1 VASNPASDPAS
12 DSSGTNRLAAE
23 TSPYLQQHA
32 HNPVD
37 WYPWGE
43 EAFAR
48 AKAEGLPIFLS
59 VGYSACHWCHV
70 MAHESFE
77 DPATAEIMNR
87 HFVNIK
93 VDREERPDVDQIY
106 QTAFQLLAGRGGGWP
121 LSMFLTPEG
130 APFWGGTYFPKIPR
144 YGMPA
149 FREVLVGVAGH
160 FGEKPEDV
168 AHNVAALVQGLASV
182 NRARPSRGEP
192 NEGLLEAA
200 AAKLLSAFDPAW
212 GGFGSAP
219 KFPSTMALTFL
230 LRRWHR
236 TGNDACRH
244 AVTFSL
250 SKMADGGI
258 YDHLGGGFA
267 RYSVDQEWLVPHF
280 EKMLY
285 DNALLIPLYI
295 DAHVATGEARFAR
308 VARES
313 LAYVMR
319 EMTHP
324 DGGFYAA
331 QDADSEGEEGR
342 FFVWRPGEIH
352 EVLGDDAGLFC
363 AYYGVTEEGNFEGQN
378 ILHLHEPLADVA
390 AEFGLSLEEAD
401 RRLAGARAKLFER
414 RSGRVA
420 PGRDD
425 KVITAW
431 NGLMLSAFARG
442 FQVFRDAAYGA
453 AADKAADFLL
463 ANLKGGDGRLLRSF
477 KDGKAKHAAYLD
489 DYAFL
494 AQGLLDLYHATGDPA
509 RLEAAEALVGVLLTH
524 FAAPDGGFYFT
535 ADDHEALVT
544 RTFGA
549 LDQSIPAGNA
559 VAAAVLV
566 RLHHLTGRADYLTA
580 AEGTAR
586 VFLDEAAAQPLAHAS
601 LLVVVE
607 DLVRPPKVV
616 ALVGAAGDAAPDDWA
631 GRLAGQY
638 RPDCYVQRVRPADAD
653 RLPWLAG
660 KGPVEGKAAAYVCS
674 AGTCAPPA
682 TDFAALE
689 ALL

>member
-1 VASNPASDPAS
+1 VASDPQ
-12 DSSGTNRLAAE
+12 GTNRLAGE
-23 TSPYLQQHA
+23 TSPYLLQHA

-43 EAFAR
+43 EAFERAR
-48 AKAEGLPIFLS
+48 REGLPIFLS

-106 QTAFQLLAGRGGGWP
+106 QTAYQLLAGRGGGWP
-121 LSMFLTPEG
+121 LSMFLTAEA
-130 APFWGGTYFPKIPR
+130 APFWGGTYFPKVPR
-144 YGMPA
+144 HGMPA
-149 FREVLVGVAGH
+149 FREVLMGVAGH
-160 FGEKPEDV
+160 YGAKPEDV
-168 AHNVAALVQGLASV
+168 AHNVTALVQGLQSV
-182 NRARPSRGEP
+182 NRARPGHAEP
-192 NEGLLEAA
+192 SERVLEGAA
-200 AAKLLSAFDPAW
+200 GRLLSGFDHAW
-212 GGFGSAP
+212 GGFGGAP
-219 KFPSTMALTFL
+219 KFPSTMALAFL

-236 TGNDACRH
+236 TGNAACLH

-250 SKMADGGI
+250 AKMADGGI
-258 YDHLGGGFA
+258 YDHLGGGFS
-267 RYSVDQEWLVPHF
+267 RYSVDQEWLIPHF

-295 DAHVATGEARFAR
+295 DAHLASEPAGGERFAR

-324 DGGFYAA
+324 EGGFYAA

-342 FFVWRPGEIH
+342 FFVWRPGEVH
-352 EVLGDDAGLFC
+352 EVLGDDAELFC
-363 AYYGVTEEGNFEGQN
+363 AYYGVTEGGNFEGQN
-378 ILHLHEPLADVA
+378 VLHLHEALADVA
-390 AEFGLSLEEAD
+390 AEFRIPPEDAE
-401 RRLAGARAKLFER
+401 RRLAEARARLFKR
-414 RSGRVA
+414 RAERVA

-425 KVITAW
+425 KVLTSW
-431 NGLMLSAFARG
+431 NGLMLSAFAKATA
-442 FQVFRDAAYGA
+442 VFGDDAYRA
-453 AADKAADFLL
+453 AADRAADFLL
-463 ANLKGGDGRLLRSF
+463 ARLRSGDGRLLRAF
-477 KDGKAKHAAYLD
+477 KDGRARHAAYLD

-509 RLEAAEALVGVLLTH
+509 RLEAAEGLMDVVLKR

-544 RTFGA
+544 RTFTA
-549 LDQSIPAGNA
+549 LDQSTPSGNA

-566 RLHHLTGRADYLTA
+566 RLHQLTGRADDLEA
-580 AEGTAR
+580 AEGTVRA
-586 VFLDEAAAQPLAHAS
+586 FLDEAVAQPLAHAS
-601 LLVVVE
+601 LLLAVE

-616 ALVGAAGDAAPDDWA
+616 ALVGEAADATPDEWA
-631 GRLAGQY
+631 RRLLAAY
-638 RPDCYVQRVRPADAD
+638 RPDCYVQRVRPADAGAP
-653 RLPWLAG
+653 PWLAG
-660 KGPVEGKAAAYVCS
+660 KGPVDGKAAAYVCS
-674 AGTCAPPA
+674 AGTCAPPV
-682 TDFAALE
+682 TDWAALE

>member
-1 VASNPASDPAS
+1 VASDPAS
-12 DSSGTNRLAAE
+12 DPSGTNRLAAE
-23 TSPYLQQHA
+23 TSPYLLQHA

-43 EAFAR
+43 EAFDRAR
-48 AKAEGLPIFLS
+48 REGLPIFLS

-130 APFWGGTYFPKIPR
+130 APFWGGTYFPKVPR

-160 FGEKPEDV
+160 YSEKPEDV
-168 AHNVAALVQGLASV
+168 AHNVTALVQGLASV

-192 NEGLLEAA
+192 GERMLEGAA
-200 AAKLLSAFDPAW
+200 GKLLSGFDPAW
-212 GGFGSAP
+212 GGFGGAP
-219 KFPSTMALTFL
+219 KFPSTMALNFL

-244 AVTFSL
+244 AVAFSL
-250 SKMADGGI
+250 TKMADGGI

-295 DAHVATGEARFAR
+295 DAHLATGEERFAR

-324 DGGFYAA
+324 EGGFHAA
-331 QDADSEGEEGR
+331 QDADSEGEEGK
-342 FFVWRPGEIH
+342 FFVWRPGEIG
-352 EVLGDDAGLFC
+352 EVVGEDAEIFC
-363 AYYGVTEEGNFEGQN
+363 AYYGVTETGNFEGQN
-378 ILHLHEPLADVA
+378 VLHVHEPLADVA
-390 AEFGLSLEEAD
+390 AEFRLEPGQVE
-401 RRLAGARAKLFER
+401 RRLGEARAKLFER
-414 RSGRVA
+414 RAARVA

-442 FQVFRDAAYGA
+442 HQVFPDGGYGA
-453 AADKAADFLL
+453 AADRAADFLL
-463 ANLKGGDGRLLRSF
+463 AKLRTNDGRLLRSF
-477 KDGKAKHAAYLD
+477 KDGRAKHAAYLD

-509 RLEAAEALVGVLLTH
+509 RLEAAEALVAVLLSR
-524 FAAPDGGFYFT
+524 FQAPEGGFYFT
-535 ADDHEALVT
+535 ADDHEALLA
-544 RTFGA
+544 RTFTA
-549 LDQSIPAGNA
+549 LDQSIPSGNA
-559 VAAAVLV
+559 VAASVLV
-566 RLHHLTGRADYLTA
+566 RLHHLTGRADYLEA

-586 VFLDEAAAQPLAHAS
+586 VFLDEAVAQPLAHAS
-601 LLVVVE
+601 LLLAVE
-607 DLVRPPKVV
+607 DLVAPPKVV
-616 ALVGAAGDAAPDDWA
+616 ALAAAPGDATPEEWA
-631 GRLAGQY
+631 ARLAERY
-638 RPDCYVQRVRPADAD
+638 RPDCYVQRVRPGDAGTP
-653 RLPWLAG
+653 PWLKG
-660 KGPVEGKAAAYVCS
+660 KGPVDGKAAAYVCS
-674 AGTCAPPA
+674 AGTCAPPV
-682 TDFAALE
+682 TDLAALE

>member
-1 VASNPASDPAS
+1 MASNPASDPT
-12 DSSGTNRLAAE
+12 GTNRLAAE

-43 EAFAR
+43 EAFERAR
-48 AKAEGLPIFLS
+48 AEKLPIFLS

-121 LSMFLTPEG
+121 LSMFLTPDG
-130 APFWGGTYFPKIPR
+130 APFWGGTYFPKVPR

-149 FREVLVGVAGH
+149 FREVLIGVAGH
-160 FGEKPEDV
+160 YGEKPEDV
-168 AHNVAALVQGLASV
+168 AHNVTALAQGLASV
-182 NRARPSRGEP
+182 NRARPSQGEP
-192 NEGLLEAA
+192 NERMLDGAA
-200 AAKLLSAFDPAW
+200 GRLLSAFDPAW

-219 KFPSTMALTFL
+219 KFPSTMALDFL
-230 LRRWHR
+230 LRRWHA

-244 AVTFSL
+244 AAAFSL
-250 SKMADGGI
+250 AKMADGGI

-285 DNALLIPLYI
+285 DNALLVPLYI
-295 DAHVATGEARFAR
+295 DAHLATGEERFAR
-308 VARES
+308 VAQET

-324 DGGFYAA
+324 DGGFHAA

-342 FFVWRPGEIH
+342 FFIWRPGEIA
-352 EVLGDDAGLFC
+352 EVVGDDADLFC
-363 AYYGVTEEGNFEGQN
+363 AYYGVTEQGNFEGQN
-378 ILHLHEPLADVA
+378 ILHVHEPLGDVA
-390 AEFGLSLEEAD
+390 AEFRTTPEEVEK
-401 RRLAGARAKLFER
+401 RLADARARLFKR
-414 RSGRVA
+414 RSERVA

-431 NGLMLSAFARG
+431 NGLMLSAFAKG
-442 FQVFRDAAYGA
+442 YAAFRDEAYRT
-453 AADKAADFLL
+453 AADRAADFLL
-463 ANLKGGDGRLLRSF
+463 TNLKTDDRTGGGRLLRSY
-477 KDGKAKHAAYLD
+477 KDGQAKHAAYLD

-494 AQGLLDLYHATGDPA
+494 AQGLLDLYHATGEPA
-509 RLEAAEALVGVLLTH
+509 RLVAAEALTGVLLDH
-524 FAAPDGGFYFT
+524 FKAPEGGFYFT
-535 ADDHEALVT
+535 ADDHEALVA
-544 RTFGA
+544 RPFSA
-549 LDQSIPAGNA
+549 LDQSVPAGNA
-559 VAAAVLV
+559 VAAGVLV
-566 RLHHLTGRADYLTA
+566 RLHHLTGRADYLEA
-580 AEGTAR
+580 AEGTVRA
-586 VFLDEAAAQPLAHAS
+586 FLDEAVAQPLAHAS
-601 LLVVVE
+601 LLLVAE

-616 ALVGAAGDAAPDDWA
+616 ALVGETGDASADDWA
-631 GRLAGQY
+631 ARLGRQY
-638 RPDCYVQRVRPADAD
+638 RPGTHAQRVRPEDAAAF
-653 RLPWLAG
+653 PWLAG
-660 KGPVEGKAAAYVCS
+660 KGLVDGKAAAYVCS
-674 AGTCAPPA
+674 AGTCAPPV
-682 TDFAALE
+682 TDWAALE

>member
-1 VASNPASDPAS
+1 
-12 DSSGTNRLAAE
+12 
-23 TSPYLQQHA
+23 
-32 HNPVD
+32 
-37 WYPWGE
+37 
-43 EAFAR
+43 
-48 AKAEGLPIFLS
+48 
-59 VGYSACHWCHV
+59 

-121 LSMFLTPEG
+121 LSMFLTPDG
-130 APFWGGTYFPKIPR
+130 APFWGGTYFPKVPR

-160 FGEKPEDV
+160 YGEKPEDV
-168 AHNVAALVQGLASV
+168 AHNVAALAQGLESV
-182 NRARPSRGEP
+182 NRPRPGHAEP
-192 NEGLLEAA
+192 SERMLEGAA
-200 AAKLLSAFDPAW
+200 GRLLSAFDPAW

-219 KFPSTMALTFL
+219 KFPSTMALDFL

-244 AVTFSL
+244 AVHFSL
-250 SKMADGGI
+250 LKMADGGI

-295 DAHVATGEARFAR
+295 DAHVVSGEARFAR
-308 VARES
+308 VAQES

-342 FFVWRPGEIH
+342 FFVWRPGEIQ
-352 EVLGDDAGLFC
+352 EVLEDDADLFC
-363 AYYGVTEEGNFEGQN
+363 ACYGVTEEGNFEGQN
-378 ILHLHEPLADVA
+378 VLHVHEPLADVA
-390 AEFGLSLEEAD
+390 AEFQVPPEEAE
-401 RRLAGARAKLFER
+401 RRLADARAKLFAR
-414 RSGRVA
+414 RSERVA

-431 NGLMLSAFARG
+431 NGLMLSAFAKG
-442 FQVFRDAAYGA
+442 FRVFHEEAYRA
-453 AADKAADFLL
+453 AAERAADFLL
-463 ANLKGGDGRLLRSF
+463 GHLGTDDGRLLRSF
-477 KDGKAKHAAYLD
+477 KDGQARHAAYLD

-509 RLEAAEALVGVLLTH
+509 RMERAESLMGVLLGH
-524 FAAPDGGFYFT
+524 FRAEEGGFYFT
-535 ADDHEALVT
+535 ADDHEALVA
-544 RTFGA
+544 RPFSA
-549 LDQSIPAGNA
+549 LDQSVPAGNA
-559 VAAAVLV
+559 VAAGVLV
-566 RLHHLTGRADYLTA
+566 RLHHLTGRGDYLEA
-580 AEGTAR
+580 AEGAVR
-586 VFLDEAAAQPLAHAS
+586 AFLDEAVAQPLAHAS
-601 LLVVVE
+601 LLLAVE

-616 ALVGAAGDAAPDDWA
+616 ALVGAAGDATADDWA
-631 GRLAGQY
+631 TRLSARY
-638 RPDCYVQRVRPADAD
+638 RPDTHAQRVRPEDAA

-660 KGPVEGKAAAYVCS
+660 KGLVDGRAAAYVCS
-674 AGTCAPPA
+674 AGTCAPPV
-682 TDFAALE
+682 TDWAALE